1 MENKD
6 LKLEDTFLGV
16 LLKFDESSKNPNTDA
31 FNQVMETCSEEEKKD
46 VQAFVKIFG
55 YVPSLKELK
64 VVLEKAA
71 KMEKARKTKKKA
83 K

>member
-16 LLKFDESSKNPNTDA
+16 LLKFDESSRTPNTDA
-31 FNQVMETCSEEEKKD
+31 FNLVMEACSDEEKED

-55 YVPSLKELK
+55 HVPSLKELK
-64 VVLEKAA
+64 VVLKKAA
-71 KMEKARKTKKKA
+71 KMEKAKKTKKKA